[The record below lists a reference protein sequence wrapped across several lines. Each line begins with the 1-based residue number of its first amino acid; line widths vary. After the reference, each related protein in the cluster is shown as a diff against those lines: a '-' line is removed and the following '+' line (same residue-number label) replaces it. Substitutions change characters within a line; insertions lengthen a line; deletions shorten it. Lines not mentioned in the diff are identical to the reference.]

1 MKKAIIALL
10 VVVMAFLSFQKY
22 QEHTEIELLTRAISD
37 TTARA
42 STTLDILRGGHRVP
56 IADFIKQTEA
66 HNQALSNHII
76 SIKSN
81 IGSKRHVETAFA
93 ISYIEQTAIVF
104 RSATKLSRTIIEARL
119 AKDKLNKTI
128 ATLQN
133 FVNNPGNDRARYAAN
148 MEDSDAVSQRVDIAK
163 ADFDVAILQFQ
174 LDLTDLSS
182 IKPPN
187 KSKIPATAI
196 LSANDF
202 KDIEITLFK

>member
-104 RSATKLSRTIIEARL
+104 TS
-119 AKDKLNKTI
+119 
-128 ATLQN
+128 
-133 FVNNPGNDRARYAAN
+133 GG
-148 MEDSDAVSQRVDIAK
+148 
-163 ADFDVAILQFQ
+163 VAITSP
-174 LDLTDLSS
+174 DSPRPSRKEAKNRSS
-182 IKPPN
+182 
-187 KSKIPATAI
+187 SFI
-196 LSANDF
+196 LRS
-202 KDIEITLFK
+202 